1 MIKNCKFASIKPH
14 KMNAKKITLILIP
27 INIILAFFVYDSITS
42 EVEFNKQAKER
53 IAENVQKLKD
63 LRTLQIAYK
72 KENDVF
78 ADNFNSLLDFLENDS
93 TTIIKSVGETPD
105 SLVNGKQITDAQAL
119 GMGLISRDTLYVSA
133 KESIFDENYI
143 KSRDNKYPFNINTIS
158 IIPFTEQ
165 QYNIDANVIEK
176 GKVNVQVFEISAA
189 FKHVFNGLDAKNKKY
204 DLNSLL
210 KVGSMTEA
218 SLNGNWGE

>member
-1 MIKNCKFASIKPH
+1 
-14 KMNAKKITLILIP
+14 MNAKKITLILIP

-105 SLVNGKQITDAQAL
+105 SLVNGKQITDAKAL
-119 GMGLISRDTLYVSA
+119 EMGLISRDTLYVSA
-133 KESIFDENYI
+133 KESIFNENYI
-143 KSRDNKYPFNINTIS
+143 KSRDNKYPFDINTLS

-165 QYNIDANVIEK
+165 KYNIDANVIEK

-189 FKHVFNGLDAKNKKY
+189 FKHVFNGLDAENKKY

>member
-1 MIKNCKFASIKPH
+1 
-14 KMNAKKITLILIP
+14 MNAKKITLILIP
-27 INIILAFFVYDSITS
+27 INLILAFFVYDSISS
-42 EVEFNKQAKER
+42 EVEFNKLAKER

-72 KENDVF
+72 RENEVF
-78 ADNFNSLLDFLENDS
+78 ADNFTSLIDFLENDS

-105 SLVNGKQITDAQAL
+105 SLINGQQISDAQAL
-119 GMGLISRDTLYVSA
+119 EMGLISRDTFYVSA
-133 KESIFDENYI
+133 KESIFNETYLKTRN
-143 KSRDNKYPFNINTIS
+143 NQYPFDINS
-158 IIPFTEQ
+158 ITEIPYSNK

-176 GKVNVQVFEISAA
+176 GKVSVQVFEISAT
-189 FKHVFNGLDAKNKKY
+189 FKDVFNGLDAENKKY
-204 DLNSLL
+204 DLNSFL

>member
-1 MIKNCKFASIKPH
+1 
-14 KMNAKKITLILIP
+14 MNAKKITLILIP
-27 INIILAFFVYDSITS
+27 INIILAFYVYNSITS

-53 IAENVQKLKD
+53 IVENVQKLKD

-72 KENDVF
+72 REHDTF
-78 ADNFNSLLDFLENDS
+78 ADNFGSLLNFLENDS
-93 TTIIKSVGETPD
+93 TTIVKSVGETPD
-105 SLVNGKQITDAQAL
+105 TLINDQQITDAQAL
-119 GMGLISRDTLYVSA
+119 EMGLISRDTFFVSA
-133 KESIFDENYI
+133 SESVFNEAYI
-143 KSRDNKYPFNINTIS
+143 KNRDNKYPLDLDLLS
-158 IIPFTEQ
+158 IIPHTER

-176 GKVNVQVFEISAA
+176 GKVTVQVFEISATY
-189 FKHVFNGLDAKNKKY
+189 KDVFNGLDAENKKY

>member
-1 MIKNCKFASIKPH
+1 
-14 KMNAKKITLILIP
+14 MNAKKITLILIP

-119 GMGLISRDTLYVSA
+119 EMGLISRDTLYVSA

-143 KSRDNKYPFNINTIS
+143 KSRDNKYPFDINTLS

-165 QYNIDANVIEK
+165 KYNIDANVIEK
-176 GKVNVQVFEISAA
+176 GKVNVQVFEISAT
-189 FKHVFNGLDAKNKKY
+189 FKHVFNGLDAENKKY

>member
-1 MIKNCKFASIKPH
+1 
-14 KMNAKKITLILIP
+14 MNAKKITLILIP
-27 INIILAFFVYDSITS
+27 INIILAFFVYDSISS
-42 EVEFNKQAKER
+42 EIEFNKQAKER

-72 KENDVF
+72 RENEVF

-105 SLVNGKQITDAQAL
+105 SLINGQQISDAQAL
-119 GMGLISRDTLYVSA
+119 EMGLISRDTLYVSA
-133 KESIFDENYI
+133 MESIFDKNYLR
-143 KSRDNKYPFNINTIS
+143 SRDNKYPFDLKTLS
-158 IIPFTEQ
+158 IIPFTEK

-189 FKHVFNGLDAKNKKY
+189 FKDVFNGLDAENKKY

>member
-1 MIKNCKFASIKPH
+1 
-14 KMNAKKITLILIP
+14 MNAKKITLILIP

-93 TTIIKSVGETPD
+93 TTIIKSFGETPD

-119 GMGLISRDTLYVSA
+119 EMGLISRDTLYVSA

-143 KSRDNKYPFNINTIS
+143 KSRDKKYPFDINTLS

-165 QYNIDANVIEK
+165 KYNIDANVIEK

-189 FKHVFNGLDAKNKKY
+189 FKHVFNGLDAENKKY

>member
-1 MIKNCKFASIKPH
+1 
-14 KMNAKKITLILIP
+14 MNAKKITLILIP

-105 SLVNGKQITDAQAL
+105 SIINGKQITDAQAL
-119 GMGLISRDTLYVSA
+119 EMGLISRDTLYVSA

-143 KSRDNKYPFNINTIS
+143 KSRDNKYPFDINTLS

-165 QYNIDANVIEK
+165 KYNIDANVIEK

-189 FKHVFNGLDAKNKKY
+189 FKHVFNGLDAENKKY

>member
-1 MIKNCKFASIKPH
+1 
-14 KMNAKKITLILIP
+14 
-27 INIILAFFVYDSITS
+27 
-42 EVEFNKQAKER
+42 
-53 IAENVQKLKD
+53 
-63 LRTLQIAYK
+63 
-72 KENDVF
+72 
-78 ADNFNSLLDFLENDS
+78 
-93 TTIIKSVGETPD
+93 
-105 SLVNGKQITDAQAL
+105 
-119 GMGLISRDTLYVSA
+119 MGLISRDTLYVSA

-143 KSRDNKYPFNINTIS
+143 KSRDNKYPFDINTLS

-189 FKHVFNGLDAKNKKY
+189 FKHVFNGLDAENKKY

>member
-1 MIKNCKFASIKPH
+1 
-14 KMNAKKITLILIP
+14 MNAKKITLILIP

-42 EVEFNKQAKER
+42 EVEFNKIAKER

-105 SLVNGKQITDAQAL
+105 SLVNGTQITDAQAL
-119 GMGLISRDTLYVSA
+119 EMGLISRDTLYVSA

-143 KSRDNKYPFNINTIS
+143 KSRDNKYPFDINTLS

-189 FKHVFNGLDAKNKKY
+189 FKHVFNGLDAENKKY

>member
-1 MIKNCKFASIKPH
+1 
-14 KMNAKKITLILIP
+14 MNAKKITLILIP

-105 SLVNGKQITDAQAL
+105 SLVNGEQITDAQAL
-119 GMGLISRDTLYVSA
+119 EMGLISRDTLYVSA

-189 FKHVFNGLDAKNKKY
+189 FKHVFNGLDAENKKY

>member
-1 MIKNCKFASIKPH
+1 
-14 KMNAKKITLILIP
+14 MNAKKITLILIP
-27 INIILAFFVYDSITS
+27 INFILIFFVYNSVNS
-42 EVEFNKQAKER
+42 EIKFNKQAQER

-119 GMGLISRDTLYVSA
+119 EMGLISRDTLYVSA

-143 KSRDNKYPFNINTIS
+143 KSRDNKYPFDINTIS

-176 GKVNVQVFEISAA
+176 GKVNVQVFEISAT
-189 FKHVFNGLDAKNKKY
+189 FKHVFNGLNAENKKY

>member
-1 MIKNCKFASIKPH
+1 
-14 KMNAKKITLILIP
+14 MNAKKITLILIP
-27 INIILAFFVYDSITS
+27 INIILAFFVYDSIRS
-42 EVEFNKQAKER
+42 EIKFIKQAKER

-72 KENDVF
+72 RENEVF
-78 ADNFNSLLDFLENDS
+78 ADNFNSLLYFLENDS

-105 SLVNGKQITDAQAL
+105 SLINGQQISDAQAL
-119 GMGLISRDTLYVSA
+119 EMGLISRDTLYVSA
-133 KESIFDENYI
+133 IESIFDENYLR
-143 KSRDNKYPFNINTIS
+143 SRDNKYPFDLNTLS
-158 IIPFTEQ
+158 IIPFTEK

-189 FKHVFNGLDAKNKKY
+189 FKDVFNGLDAENKKY

>member
-1 MIKNCKFASIKPH
+1 
-14 KMNAKKITLILIP
+14 MNAKKITLILIP

-119 GMGLISRDTLYVSA
+119 EMGLISRDTLYVSA

-143 KSRDNKYPFNINTIS
+143 KSRDNKYPFDINTIS

-165 QYNIDANVIEK
+165 KYNIDANVIEK

-189 FKHVFNGLDAKNKKY
+189 FKHVFNGLDAENKKY

>member
-1 MIKNCKFASIKPH
+1 
-14 KMNAKKITLILIP
+14 MNAKKITLILIP

-119 GMGLISRDTLYVSA
+119 EMGLISRDTLYVSA
-133 KESIFDENYI
+133 KESIFNENYI
-143 KSRDNKYPFNINTIS
+143 KSRDNKYPFNINTLS

-189 FKHVFNGLDAKNKKY
+189 FKHVFNGLDAENKKY

>member
-1 MIKNCKFASIKPH
+1 
-14 KMNAKKITLILIP
+14 MNAKKITLILIP

-119 GMGLISRDTLYVSA
+119 EMGLISRDTLYVSA
-133 KESIFDENYI
+133 KESIFNENYI
-143 KSRDNKYPFNINTIS
+143 KSRDNKYPFDINTLS
-158 IIPFTEQ
+158 IIPFTQQ

-189 FKHVFNGLDAKNKKY
+189 FKHVFNGLDAENKKY

>member
-1 MIKNCKFASIKPH
+1 
-14 KMNAKKITLILIP
+14 MNAKKITLILIP

-105 SLVNGKQITDAQAL
+105 SIVNGKQITDAQAL
-119 GMGLISRDTLYVSA
+119 EMGLISRDTLYVSA

-143 KSRDNKYPFNINTIS
+143 KSRDNKYPFDINTLS

-165 QYNIDANVIEK
+165 KYNIDANVIEK

-189 FKHVFNGLDAKNKKY
+189 FKHVFNGLDAENKKY

>member
-1 MIKNCKFASIKPH
+1 
-14 KMNAKKITLILIP
+14 MNAKKITLILIP

-119 GMGLISRDTLYVSA
+119 EMGLISRDTLYVSA

-143 KSRDNKYPFNINTIS
+143 KSRDNKYPLNINTIS

-189 FKHVFNGLDAKNKKY
+189 FKHVFNGLDAENKKY

>member
-1 MIKNCKFASIKPH
+1 
-14 KMNAKKITLILIP
+14 MNAKKIKLILIP
-27 INIILAFFVYDSITS
+27 INIILAFFVYDSIRS
-42 EVEFNKQAKER
+42 EIKFIKQAKER

-119 GMGLISRDTLYVSA
+119 EMGLISRDTLYVSA

-143 KSRDNKYPFNINTIS
+143 KSRDNKYRFDINTLS

-189 FKHVFNGLDAKNKKY
+189 FKHVFNGLDAENKKY